1 MGAFEAP
8 PRPAVGFVASSL
20 LLAYDARDPA
30 PVLRL
35 AHIDFAHVEALP
47 SGEVRFFPHK
57 NIVAVLSVRFCICG
71 RIRND
76 LGEGYD
82 VS

>member
-1 MGAFEAP
+1 VGAFEAP

-30 PVLRL
+30 PRLRL

-47 SGEVRFFPHK
+47 SGEVRFFFFSPQK
-57 NIVAVLSVRFCICG
+57 PCCSFVSPVLHLRK
-71 RIRND
+71 D
-76 LGEGYD
+76 TE
-82 VS
+82 